1 MGKKNKTVPKGEPK
15 EVAQQEVEIPEEP
28 VTTTLT
34 HQDTEET
41 KAQPTSASQKVQ
53 PAHPTPNQDL
63 EEEKENES
71 LKHYQVEFYKEGKF
85 GSVDVVGRQQALI
98 EVDRIMEF
106 GDYDDPSLVIAVRQA
121 KRLVQG
127 FIKGQWIY
135 PEPRDKLLVKSTSQN
150 FTFNLRNS
158 RIYV

>member
-1 MGKKNKTVPKGEPK
+1 MYRNHK
-15 EVAQQEVEIPEEP
+15 QIP
-28 VTTTLT
+28 T
-34 HQDTEET
+34 HYRRLILEET
-41 KAQPTSASQKVQ
+41 GLKRVSKV
-53 PAHPTPNQDL
+53 PLHVCNQIIEDIL

-135 PEPRDKLLVKSTSQN
+135 PEPRDKLLVKSTG
-150 FTFNLRNS
+150 
-158 RIYV
+158 